1 MVNYQLTGT
10 DCSSATFANLVK
22 LSVDPV
28 ISSGANVIDVE
39 MKIPKY
45 WMDHTF
51 AVLFTDGSHDA
62 TNTLCT
68 RTNILEGL
76 TLKDAKYANAKN
88 TLIGNSVG
96 HLLGLTVPVE
106 NALRLKELVDIMTEA
121 SQDANDTS
129 VEGVRSLAIDTF
141 CRKVIGDDDS
151 STDVGSSAS
160 TEKAHQ
166 ITLTASEVT
175 DCKTSSSAR
184 DAFTIKLA
192 KHCAL
197 YLDSDFSGA
206 AAGGTGYT
214 NPTTTAGAT
223 MSSSETDNV
232 DSIIGEI
239 IKQAAS
245 FTPTR
250 VNKLLGASAQGGQ
263 QGDTTDDPVPELSD
277 EEKAFHFLH
286 FEVGDILT
294 FKNTVTVGTPI
305 SSANGGAQGDGTE
318 AVGELIVN
326 FNLTVASNT
335 DADLDDHE
343 CIDSLGG
350 TFS

>member
-10 DCSSATFANLVK
+10 ECASATFANLVK
-22 LSVDPV
+22 LAVSPSID
-28 ISSGANVIDVE
+28 SGDNVINVE

-45 WMDHTF
+45 WMDLTF
-51 AVLFTDGSHDA
+51 GVLFTDGSHDE

-68 RTNILEGL
+68 RTNILDNL

-121 SQDANDTS
+121 SQNANDTS

-141 CRKVIGDDDS
+141 RRKAIGDDDS
-151 STDVGSSAS
+151 TSAVGSSAS
-160 TEKAHQ
+160 TQKAHQ
-166 ITLTASEVT
+166 IDITRSEVT
-175 DCKTSSSAR
+175 DCKTSSTAR
-184 DAFTIKLA
+184 DNLALKLA

-197 YLDSDFSGA
+197 YLDSTFTGA
-206 AAGGTGYT
+206 AAGGTGFT
-214 NPTTTAGAT
+214 NPTTSPAGT
-223 MSSSETDNV
+223 MSSDESDNV
-232 DSIIGEI
+232 DSLIGEI

-245 FTPTR
+245 FTPSR
-250 VNKLLGASAQGGQ
+250 INKLLGASAQGGAS
-263 QGDTTDDPVPELSD
+263 DTTDDPVPELSD
-277 EEKAFHFLH
+277 GEKAFHFLH
-286 FEVGDILT
+286 FEVGDVLT

-318 AVGELIVN
+318 AVGQLIVN
-326 FNLTVASNT
+326 FNLTVADNT
-335 DADLDDHE
+335 DSDLDDHE
-343 CIDSLGG
+343 VIGSIGG